1 MKNRKSH
8 SNFKGKKIFSILI
21 GLTLLAS
28 AGLVSNLYL
37 SMKNPFIIDSQLEK
51 MGAHVIAADHESS
64 TALFYFILNLPKN
77 FNHQPVQFQISYK
90 KGPPNHFIS
99 QIETQLAPDITL
111 TFEGPKTPSPTVTRG
126 EIRPCLTESQ
136 NWNCL
141 ALRQSLF
148 ERWVSEPSPSSHLW
162 HANWFQIDDLT
173 LPTEEQT
180 QGVHLR
186 ADLDQE
192 ILDQYIVIQPSGTQQ
207 VIRLKR
213 PRSPSGES
221 AYELT
226 SRILA
231 SIRVY
236 PDLTAGRE
244 LVSRRLE
251 EVRLEAIKNEADT
264 ARRRERLNDTQLL
277 LISKISVD
285 PGNLDS
291 YFHLAGTST
300 WMPEAKM
307 AQRNLESAY
316 LYARDIAPLD
326 PRTSQIQAFWLTAS
340 SPRGTQSQAVGVP
353 NDNRL

>member
-8 SNFKGKKIFSILI
+8 SNFKGNKLLTILI

-28 AGLVSNLYL
+28 AGLGSNFYL
-37 SMKNPFIIDSQLEK
+37 SLKNPFIIDSQLEK
-51 MGAHVIAADHESS
+51 MEARIIATDHESS

-99 QIETQLAPDITL
+99 QIETQLAPDIGL
-111 TFEGPKTPSPTVTRG
+111 TFEGPKTPSPTVARG

-136 NWNCL
+136 SWNCL

-148 ERWVSEPSPSSHLW
+148 ERWVSEPSPSAHLW
-162 HANWFQIDDLT
+162 HASWFQIDDPT

-186 ADLDQE
+186 ADLEQE
-192 ILDQYIVIQPSGTQQ
+192 ILDQFIVIQPSGTQQ

-213 PRSPSGES
+213 PRSPSGEL

-226 SRILA
+226 SRVIA

-244 LVSRRLE
+244 LVSRHLE
-251 EVRLEAIKNEADT
+251 EVRLVAIKNEADT
-264 ARRRERLNDTQLL
+264 ARRSERLNDAQLL

-285 PGNLDS
+285 PSNLDS

-307 AQRNLESAY
+307 AQHNLESAY

-340 SPRGTQSQAVGVP
+340 SPPRTQSPALGVP